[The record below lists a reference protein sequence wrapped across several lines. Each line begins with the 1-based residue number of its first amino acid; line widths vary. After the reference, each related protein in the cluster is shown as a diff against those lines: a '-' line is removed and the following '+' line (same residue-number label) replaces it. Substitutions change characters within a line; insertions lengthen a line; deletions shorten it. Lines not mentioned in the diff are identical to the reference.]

1 MCGAQL
7 NFRGSRIETYF
18 ISSFIINRGDSFGA
32 LLCGGAQALKN
43 YGRFLEIEGGRDCIV
58 MHSGEKK
65 TAERQKAHS
74 RDCPL
79 YTAKHFT
86 RIIRQSRRSDAHRGV
101 VHAGLCGRAYITVTD
116 GHGRTDSI
124 LIEVTG
130 GRKAG
135 LIWLAAAAA
144 IITAAVLFIRRITRT
159 GCPSA
164 HKNSD
169 R

>member
-1 MCGAQL
+1 MAL
-7 NFRGSRIETYF
+7 
-18 ISSFIINRGDSFGA
+18 

-65 TAERQKAHS
+65 RLSVKSALTGLPVIHGKTFYSDNPSVAAVG
-74 RDCPL
+74 
-79 YTAKHFT
+79 
-86 RIIRQSRRSDAHRGV
+86 RSSGV

-135 LIWLAAAAA
+135 LIWLAAPAA
-144 IITAAVLFIRRITRT
+144 IITAAILFIRRITRT